1 MVGRV
6 SGMAVRPVGAE
17 AAVGRAPVGL
27 SLPGRIP
34 GNLAIWVGIL
44 SEMSEFAMMF
54 VVYFIAKVH
63 NPELFN
69 EGPTR
74 LNTLAGTLNTLIL
87 ITSSYCVAKA
97 MVAIRRDQQRRCVRW
112 LLLAVLAGCTYLV
125 IKLLEFRWNAQQG
138 IHSDTN
144 LFFTV
149 YYYTTFNHLL
159 HVGWA
164 SVAVLWVAIRV
175 RMGIYTAAQHEGLEA
190 VASYWHMIDLAWIV
204 IFPLLYV
211 LR

>member
-1 MVGRV
+1 VLK
-6 SGMAVRPVGAE
+6 PVVTEDPPQPTA
-17 AAVGRAPVGL
+17 VGL

-54 VVYFIAKVH
+54 IVYFIAKVH

-74 LNTLAGTLNTLIL
+74 LNTLAGTLNTLVL

-97 MVAIRRDQQRRCVRW
+97 MVAIRRDLPRLCVRW
-112 LLLAVLAGCTYLV
+112 LLRAVLAGVIYLV

-144 LFFTV
+144 LFYTV
-149 YYYTTFNHLL
+149 YYYMTFNHLL

-190 VASYWHMIDLAWIV
+190 VASYWHMIDLAWIL

>member
-1 MVGRV
+1 
-6 SGMAVRPVGAE
+6 
-17 AAVGRAPVGL
+17 VGL

-54 VVYFIAKVH
+54 IVYFIAKVH
-63 NPELFN
+63 HPELFY

-74 LNTLAGTLNTLIL
+74 LNTLAGTLNTLVL
-87 ITSSYCVAKA
+87 LTSSYCVAKA
-97 MVAIRRDQQRRCVRW
+97 MVAIRRDQQRLCVRW
-112 LLLAVLAGCTYLV
+112 LLRAVLAGGIYLV

-144 LFFTV
+144 LFYTV
-149 YYYTTFNHLL
+149 YYYMTFNHLL

-164 SVAVLWVAIRV
+164 SIAVLWVAIRV

>member
-1 MVGRV
+1 
-6 SGMAVRPVGAE
+6 MAVRASEQVLTTVAAE
-17 AAVGRAPVGL
+17 RLPRSPFVGL
-27 SLPGRIP
+27 SLPGRVP

-44 SEMSEFAMMF
+44 SEMSEFALMF
-54 VVYFIAKVH
+54 IVYFLAKVH

-74 LNTLAGTLNTLIL
+74 LNTLAGTLNTLVL
-87 ITSSYCVAKA
+87 LTSSYCVAKA

-112 LLLAVLAGCTYLV
+112 LLRAVLAGCVYLV
-125 IKLLEFRWNAQQG
+125 IKLLEFRWNAQHG

-144 LFFTV
+144 LFYTV
-149 YYYTTFNHLL
+149 YYYMTFNHLL

-164 SVAVLWVAIRV
+164 SVALLWVAIRV
-175 RMGIYTAAQHEGLEA
+175 RMGIYTAARHEGLEA